1 MIRGKAYLLVKC
13 PNCGF
18 YSIAPINQKTR
29 LCVRCGKTIT
39 IDHFHS
45 RRVEGFED
53 ARRLLGELNS
63 KVGTETKGE
72 PQSLQITKDY
82 EGDHAHESR
91 KGLLRTFREDVL
103 PKFTNK
109 DVEVSKILEE
119 CEKLGVT
126 REYAQKLLKKLME
139 DGQAYQPKKDWIRLL

>member
-1 MIRGKAYLLVKC
+1 MIKC

-18 YSIAPINQKTR
+18 YSIAPIKQKTR

-45 RRVEGFED
+45 RRVESFED

-63 KVGTETKGE
+63 KVGTEAEDKLQG
-72 PQSLQITKDY
+72 LQITKDY
-82 EGDHAHESR
+82 ERDYTRESR
-91 KGLLRTFREDVL
+91 KGLLRTFREDIL

-109 DVEVSKILEE
+109 DVEVSEILEE

-126 REYAQKLLKKLME
+126 REYAQKLLNELME
-139 DGQAYQPKKDWIRLL
+139 HGQAYQPKKDWIRLL